1 MRDAGQ
7 DEGVHAQVHQFVKP
21 LGDLVVVTDQAEGGT
36 GAELVEA
43 APDVGG
49 GFQVAV
55 AARRI
60 ARAELLAA
68 GPADGLAGLLRVA
81 GLADAAAFSPRPAP
95 ADLVPRLF
103 LGLPGEDVDPDRELG
118 GFEPARVGVPAD
130 G

>member
-43 APDVGG
+43 APDVRCDLKL
-49 GFQVAV
+49 AV
-55 AARRI
+55 AALRV

-68 GPADGLAGLLRVA
+68 GPADGLAGLPRVA
-81 GLADAAAFSPRPAP
+81 G
-95 ADLVPRLF
+95 
-103 LGLPGEDVDPDRELG
+103 
-118 GFEPARVGVPAD
+118 
-130 G
+130 